1 MTTGSDTFTRPCP
14 CGAGA
19 VVTSIAAPAQGPIGG
34 HSVRRAHRIDCA
46 ECDRRYV
53 VDGNTLVGRDDLAA
67 YRASGEAW
75 RTAFEALTAS
85 PAALEARVGLAALLG
100 SCRTKS
106 AAHDY
111 LTRGGL
117 TDEPYGSFINSYP
130 GANEYAADVHPLDIP
145 KVLRM
150 LGRDAAPFEERLA
163 ELAVLQR
170 ATPRVQL
177 VMEL

>member
-1 MTTGSDTFTRPCP
+1 MTTGSDTFSRPCP

-19 VVTSIAAPAQGPIGG
+19 VVTSIVAPAQGPIG
-34 HSVRRAHRIDCA
+34 SYTVRRLHRIDCA
-46 ECDRRYV
+46 ECERRYV
-53 VDGNTLVGRDDLAA
+53 VDGNSLVGRDDLAA

-75 RTAFEALTAS
+75 RTAFEALTQS
-85 PAALEARVGLAALLG
+85 PAAVEARAALAALLG
-100 SCRTKS
+100 TCRTKS

-117 TDEPYGSFINSYP
+117 TDEPYGTFINTYP
-130 GANEYAADVHPLDIP
+130 GAKDYAAGVHPLDIP
-145 KVLRM
+145 KVLRL
-150 LGRDAAPFEERLA
+150 LGRDAAPFEEGLA

-177 VMEL
+177 IMEL